1 MHDQTETAL
10 QTEETVLA
18 EEGSEDEDEPEE
30 PDNDLFSLEQGE
42 EDHDDSDLYDEEMSQ
57 EFNDLQEGSSDSETR
72 SRHTETRS
80 TQSQTRQTDIY
91 RRHYHSDAAE
101 RSVRMQ
107 RRAGNAEDE
116 EVGGGWRGEA

>member
-42 EDHDDSDLYDEEMSQ
+42 EDRDDSDLYDEEMSQ
-57 EFNDLQEGSSDSETR
+57 EFNDLQDGSSDSEAR

-80 TQSQTRQTDIY
+80 AQSQARQTDIY

-101 RSVRMQ
+101 RSERMQ

-116 EVGGGWRGEA
+116 DVGEGWR